1 MAMQPKT
8 SNQFGWFG
16 LLMIA
21 TVSGLIIKVVG
32 DPLVQIL
39 SPKLEDRIEDIEN
52 WLADQEWEERW
63 EDWLKSRRDS
73 ED

>member
-1 MAMQPKT
+1 
-8 SNQFGWFG
+8 
-16 LLMIA
+16 MIA